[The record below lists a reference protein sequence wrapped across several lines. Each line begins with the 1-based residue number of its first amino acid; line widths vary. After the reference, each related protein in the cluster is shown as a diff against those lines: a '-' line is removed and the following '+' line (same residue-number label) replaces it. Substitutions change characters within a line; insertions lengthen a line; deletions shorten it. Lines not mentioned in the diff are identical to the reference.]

1 MNIALRCLF
10 NNFIP
15 IRQTGYVVMITN
27 TPVPVRG

>member
-10 NNFIP
+10 NNSIP
-15 IRQTGYVVMITN
+15 ICQTGYVVLITD